1 MKADELWK
9 KSGLSGYHECWAFGG
24 APDKLAKLV
33 IRGIKTATCSA
44 YALYESGKEKMP
56 EVGDYSV
63 ILDSKD
69 NAICIIETTRVYV
82 CPFNE
87 VTADHAYKEGEGDRS
102 IKYWRDV
109 HEEFFTAE
117 LKSIDQEFTE
127 DMKLVCEEF
136 RLVYTA

>member
-56 EVGDYSV
+56 EVCDYSV